1 MGHIRMMAAAQPFIS
16 GAISKTV
23 NLPTEVTVEDIEKI
37 YVESWKLGLKAAA
50 LYRDGSKMSQPL
62 NSSSSSG
69 STDSAEAA
77 EVIQAP
83 QRKRLPKKRTGITQ
97 EARIGG
103 HKVYVRTG
111 NYENGELGEIFIDMH
126 KEGAAYRSMM
136 NCFAIAVSLGI
147 QYGVPL
153 QEYVDVFTFT
163 RFEPSGPVDHPNV
176 KFATSIVDYIFRLL
190 AMEYLGRHDLV
201 QVPPMGATT
210 DVTLPPSVSPRKISA
225 PKPAAAEEPSQAH
238 VAHETPATGDAL
250 NDQLGKM
257 MGDAPFCSL
266 CGHVTVRNGACYKC
280 LNCGNSMG
288 CS

>member
-1 MGHIRMMAAAQPFIS
+1 MTGVQTCA
-16 GAISKTV
+16 
-23 NLPTEVTVEDIEKI
+23 LPIF
-37 YVESWKLGLKAAA
+37 
-50 LYRDGSKMSQPL
+50 
-62 NSSSSSG
+62 
-69 STDSAEAA
+69 
-77 EVIQAP
+77 
-83 QRKRLPKKRTGITQ
+83 TQ

-111 NYENGELGEIFIDMH
+111 QYENGDIGEIFIDMH

-136 NCFAIAVSLGI
+136 NCFAIAVSLGL

-163 RFEPSGPVDHPNV
+163 RFEPSGPVDHPNI

-210 DVTLPPSVSPRKISA
+210 DVTLPPSTKLKKHTHVHHEEEAHTSA
-225 PKPAAAEEPSQAH
+225 SVAEAPSTGNAEPNS
-238 VAHETPATGDAL
+238 VL
-250 NDQLGKM
+250 NEQLGKM